1 MLITNEPQRGTAATL
16 DTDPQVQSRFRE
28 LERQFPFWEKIKDCI
43 DQNIDV
49 FENYRQ
55 SGHPGGSR
63 SKAHML
69 VALTLGGFMRWDIR
83 HPEKRFGD
91 KFILVAGHTIPVIYS
106 LLAVYN
112 TALQAKYQRTGDER
126 YRVPSAEKR
135 QLGWRDLLGFRRRGG
150 LAGHAEME
158 GKTLF
163 LKFNTG
169 PSGHG
174 SPPSAGEAMALKR
187 LGAAGVKVFA
197 VEGEGGLT
205 AGASHETK
213 NTAFGLGLDN
223 LYYLVD
229 WNDFGIDEVAI
240 SEVVNG
246 SPQTWFEPY
255 GFRVHGTEQGSEF
268 AGVTRAFL
276 ETMLTPNPDQRPNMT
291 WFKTIKGRGYIVT
304 GYKSH
309 GTPHKLNSE
318 LFWRLRREFSEKYG
332 VEWSGMD
339 QPAPSDPAE
348 LRAQFEANL
357 KVIADTITADDAL
370 VDYLAD
376 RLVELG
382 DAVPEEIPAFRLD
395 TSANPWRDKRL
406 WDFRSYPKELF
417 VEPGAS
423 VANRAALGKW
433 GAWVNAFGRRHYNRP
448 LFLAMSAD
456 LAESTNIAG
465 FAADFGDTKGWGRY
479 DREHHP
485 EGVLLP
491 QEITEFTNSG
501 VAAGIACVNVSPT
514 PFEEFDGLYSAHST
528 YGSFSYLKYGLMRL
542 FSQIAQDSDIK
553 VGKVLWVA
561 GHSGPE
567 TADDSRTHFGIY
579 ETGVME
585 LFPEGH
591 TINIIPWEY
600 NEVPVL
606 IAAAMATDA
615 HVVAL
620 HLTRPAVKVP
630 DRAALGMAS
639 HFEAAKGAYLIRDYR
654 PGKPK
659 MGAILVQG
667 TMSTYNVV
675 RLLPKLDELGLNVK
689 LVAAVSP
696 ELFRLQ
702 PKAYQESILSQ
713 GEQIDL
719 TYITNGSRRLMRDWV
734 THRIADDYAMS
745 SDWDNRWRTGG
756 TLDEVIEE
764 AHLSQEWLL
773 KGIQRFVA
781 ERDERLARVAG
792 QLAAARAG

>member
-1 MLITNEPQRGTAATL
+1 VAVVTGPQI
-16 DTDPQVQSRFRE
+16 DVRFGE
-28 LERQFPFWEKIKDCI
+28 LEAHFGFWEKIKDCI

-91 KFILVAGHTIPVIYS
+91 RLILVAGHTVPVIYS
-106 LLAVYN
+106 MLAVYN
-112 TALQAKYQRTGDER
+112 TALRAKYERTGDER
-126 YRVPSAEKR
+126 YAVPHADER
-135 QLGWRDLLGFRRRGG
+135 QLLWRDLLGFRRHGG
-150 LAGHAEME
+150 LPGHAEME

-174 SPPSAGEAMALKR
+174 SPPSAGEAIALKR
-187 LGAAGVKVFA
+187 AGAEGVKVFA

-213 NTAFGLGLDN
+213 NSAFGLGLDN
-223 LYYLVD
+223 LYYLLD
-229 WNDFGIDEVAI
+229 WNNYGIDEMAI

-246 SPQTWFEPY
+246 TPRSWFEPY
-255 GFRVHGTEQGSEF
+255 GFRVHGTEQGSDW
-268 AGVTRAFL
+268 ASVTRAFL
-276 ETMLTPNPDQRPNMT
+276 ETMLTPNTERRPNMT

-309 GTPHKLNSE
+309 GTPHRLNSE
-318 LFWRLRREFSEKYG
+318 LFWQLRKEFSAKYG
-332 VEWSGMD
+332 TQWVGVD
-339 QPAPSDPAE
+339 QPAPSDPGE

-357 KVIADTITADDAL
+357 KAIADTITGDTAL

-376 RLVELG
+376 RLVEVG
-382 DAVPEEIPAFRLD
+382 DSVPEEIAGFRLD
-395 TSANPWRDKRL
+395 TSRNPWHDKRL
-406 WDFRSYPKELF
+406 WDFRNYPEELY
-417 VEPGAS
+417 VKPGTS

-433 GAWVNAFGRRHYNRP
+433 GAWANAFGRREYGRP

-479 DREHHP
+479 DRDHNP
-485 EGVLLP
+485 EGALLP

-501 VAAGIACVNVSPT
+501 IAAGIATVNLSPT
-514 PFEEFDGLYSAHST
+514 PYEDFDGFYAAHST

-542 FSQIAQDSDIK
+542 FSQVAQDSEIK

-591 TINIIPWEY
+591 TINVIPWEH

-606 IAAAMATDA
+606 IAAGMATDA
-615 HVVAL
+615 HIVAL
-620 HLTRPAVKVP
+620 HLTRPAIAVP
-630 DRAALGMAS
+630 DRAALGIAS

-654 PGKPK
+654 ADQPP
-659 MGAILVQG
+659 MGTILVQG
-667 TMSTYNVV
+667 SVSTYNVV
-675 RLLPKLDELGLNVK
+675 KLLPKLDELGLNVK

-702 PKAYQESILSQ
+702 PRKYRERIL
-713 GEQIDL
+713 GEGDRIDL
-719 TYITNGSRRLMRDWV
+719 TYVTNGSRRLMRDWI
-734 THRIADDYAMS
+734 THRIADEYAMS

-756 TLDEVIEE
+756 TVDEVYEE
-764 AHLSQEWLL
+764 AHISQDWIL

-781 ERDERLARVAG
+781 ERDQRLDRVAR

>member
-1 MLITNEPQRGTAATL
+1 VALATESQVESRLRQLEPQ
-16 DTDPQVQSRFRE
+16 FR
-28 LERQFPFWEKIKDCI
+28 FWEKIKDCI

-63 SKAHML
+63 SKVHML

-91 KFILVAGHTIPVIYS
+91 RFVLVAGHTVPVIYS
-106 LLAVYN
+106 MLAVYN
-112 TALQAKYQRTGDER
+112 TALRAKYDRTGDER
-126 YRVPSAEKR
+126 YAVPKADER
-135 QLGWRDLLGFRRRGG
+135 QLLWRDLLGFRRRGG
-150 LAGHAEME
+150 LPGHAEME

-174 SPPSAGEAMALKR
+174 SPPSAGEAIALKR
-187 LGAAGVKVFA
+187 AGAAGVKVFA
-197 VEGEGGLT
+197 IEGEGGLT

-213 NTAFGLGLDN
+213 NSAFGLGLDN
-223 LYYLVD
+223 LHYLLD
-229 WNDFGIDEVAI
+229 WNNFGIDEMAI

-246 SPQTWFEPY
+246 TPRSWFEPY
-255 GFRVHGTEQGSEF
+255 GFLVHGTEQGSDW
-268 AGVTRAFL
+268 AGVSRAFL
-276 ETMLTPNPDQRPNMT
+276 ETMLEPNPDQRPHMT

-318 LFWRLRREFSEKYG
+318 LFWQLRKEFAAKYG
-332 VEWSGMD
+332 TRWQGVD
-339 QPAPSDPAE
+339 QPAPSDPKE
-348 LRAQFEANL
+348 LRAQFAANL
-357 KVIADTITADDAL
+357 EAIANTITEDEAL

-376 RLVELG
+376 RLVEVG
-382 DAVPEEIPAFRLD
+382 ESVPGEIPEFRLD
-395 TSANPWRDKRL
+395 TSRNPWHDKRL
-406 WDFRSYPKELF
+406 WDSRNYPEGLF
-417 VEPGAS
+417 AKPGTS

-433 GAWVNAFGRRHYNRP
+433 GAWVNAFGRREYNRP

-479 DREHHP
+479 DREHNP
-485 EGVLLP
+485 EGALLP

-501 VAAGIACVNVSPT
+501 IAAGIASTNLSPT
-514 PFEEFDGLYSAHST
+514 PFEDFDGFYAAHST

-542 FSQIAQDSDIK
+542 FSQVAQDSEIQ

-591 TINIIPWEY
+591 VINVIPWEY

-606 IAAAMATDA
+606 IAAGMATRA
-615 HVVAL
+615 HIVAL
-620 HLTRPAVKVP
+620 HLTRPAIQVP
-630 DRAALGMAS
+630 DREALGIAS
-639 HFEAAKGAYLIRDYR
+639 YFEAARGAYLLRDY
-654 PGKPK
+654 KPDQPR
-659 MGAILVQG
+659 MGTILVQG
-667 TMSTYNVV
+667 TVSTANVV
-675 RLLPKLDELGLNVK
+675 KILPKLDERGLNVK

-696 ELFRLQ
+696 ELFYLQ
-702 PKAYQESILSQ
+702 PESYRENILSE
-713 GEQIDL
+713 GDRIDL
-719 TYITNGSRRLMRDWV
+719 TYITNGSRRLMRDWI
-734 THRIADDYAMS
+734 THRIADEYAMS

-756 TLDEVIEE
+756 TVDEVYEE
-764 AHLSQEWLL
+764 AHISPDWLL
-773 KGIQRFVA
+773 KGIQRFVD
-781 ERDERLARVAG
+781 ERDERLARVAR
-792 QLAAARAG
+792 QLAAAQP